1 MIRRLTQADIDHS
14 LRSQVR
20 GLYTPLDMQPIS
32 WPSNSWLIATVLACA
47 LIACTAPEPS
57 EVPTTSDVQISADVV
72 AAPEQPELIFINLL
86 PWGEIDFSRG
96 DFQSIDACT
105 ELVRSMPNY
114 SGYTT
119 PERCESI
126 TDPVYCSVWQDGDD
140 PQERIGCFK
149 GIGGCE
155 VELRRHDLLAESGN
169 RTIITRCEPST
180 LVDAWAHAQTETAIV
195 TSTPSP

>member
-1 MIRRLTQADIDHS
+1 
-14 LRSQVR
+14 
-20 GLYTPLDMQPIS
+20 MQTIS
-32 WPSNSWLIATVLACA
+32 PHSNSSLIATVLTCT
-47 LIACTAPEPS
+47 LIACAAPEPG
-57 EVPTTSDVQISADVV
+57 EVPTKSDVEISADVV
-72 AAPEQPELIFINLL
+72 AAPETPELIFINLL

-96 DFQSIDACT
+96 DFQSIDTCT

-126 TDPVYCSVWQDGDD
+126 TDPVYCSVWQDDD
-140 PQERIGCFK
+140 EQKRIGCFK

-180 LVDAWAHAQTETAIV
+180 LVDAWAHAQTETPIV
-195 TSTPSP
+195 TQAPSQP

>member
-1 MIRRLTQADIDHS
+1 
-14 LRSQVR
+14 
-20 GLYTPLDMQPIS
+20 MQPIS
-32 WPSNSWLIATVLACA
+32 RHPKSAGFIATVLPCA
-47 LIACTAPEPS
+47 LIACAAPETG
-57 EVPTTSDVQISADVV
+57 EVPTTSDLEISAEAV
-72 AAPEQPELIFINLL
+72 AQPEKQELIFINLL

-126 TDPVYCSVWQDGDD
+126 TDPVYCSVWQDDDD
-140 PQERIGCFK
+140 PQEHSGCFK

-169 RTIITRCEPST
+169 RTIITRCEPSP
-180 LVDAWAHAQTETAIV
+180 LVDAWAQAQTETAIV
-195 TSTPSP
+195 TSTPNP